1 MTAIERLWDKAKD
14 DPVQKEIV
22 ETLSVEMIVI
32 CSRCGGEA
40 KIDRVSGCYN
50 CMDCGAKECGD
61 G

>member
-22 ETLSVEMIVI
+22 EVLAIDVVMICTI
-32 CSRCGGEA
+32 CGGEA
-40 KIDRVSGCYN
+40 EIDRVSGCYN
-50 CMDCGAKECGD
+50 CTGCGNKECGD